1 MAAAP
6 NLVAGTDASDPLKLP
21 IGVLTAET
29 IYTSFIFYDFI
40 FNNAVEIT

>member
-6 NLVAGTDASDPLKLP
+6 NFGAGTVDNPPMKLP

-29 IYTSFIFYDFI
+29 ITTLLFIFCLI
-40 FNNAVEIT
+40 IVSKQI